1 MCVHEV
7 YVSVLTDEYG
17 VGGRHMTGAL
27 VCAMSKAYMEVG
39 SVNIRWVC
47 VVCMSESIYWHM
59 LGCILLPRSQA
70 FPASSF

>member
-1 MCVHEV
+1 MCVYEV

-17 VGGRHMTGAL
+17 VGGMHMTGAL

-47 VVCMSESIYWHM
+47 VVCMSENIY
-59 LGCILLPRSQA
+59 
-70 FPASSF
+70 